1 MYIVHIILLV
11 VFILIIGIC
20 AYIGTKRGFFL
31 TINSFL
37 RVALPMLLS
46 GIIVFIASLISKDR
60 MGPISYIIGF
70 IGTIIF
76 SLVMRS
82 VIRDGRASGT
92 GGSAGGSAGGN
103 AGIVDYFLGFILG
116 ILQGWLIAGFL
127 IVYINYFENNLINYH
142 PDLQEV
148 LLKIIKSPELFQA
161 IRTPIDW
168 LLFLSFIK

>member
-1 MYIVHIILLV
+1 
-11 VFILIIGIC
+11 
-20 AYIGTKRGFFL
+20 
-31 TINSFL
+31 
-37 RVALPMLLS
+37 MLLS

-82 VIRDGRASGT
+82 VIRDGRTSGT
-92 GGSAGGSAGGN
+92 GGSAGGN

-142 PDLQEV
+142 PDLQDV
-148 LLKIIKSPELFQA
+148 LLKIIKSPELFNA